1 MARRKLDEDDDVP
14 RLPRGRGL
22 SLSFGQILRIAT
34 VAVALVA
41 LIVLQKPCA
50 KSVSKFVT
58 QFGPDDAGVARPD
71 GGAAAPIMPEGVRIR
86 SDMTPAEIE
95 AAVAQ
100 AKAIANAN
108 AIDAGVPP
116 LDAGTDAR

>member
-1 MARRKLDEDDDVP
+1 MARRRSDDDDVP
-14 RLPRGRGL
+14 KLPRGRGL
-22 SLSFGQILRIAT
+22 ALSFPQILRITT

-50 KSVSKFVT
+50 RSVSKFVT
-58 QFGPDDAGVARPD
+58 QFAPVDAGVPRSD
-71 GGAAAPIMPEGVRIR
+71 GAAAPVLPEGIHIR

-100 AKAIANAN
+100 AKALANRPDAGPL
-108 AIDAGVPP
+108 DAGVP
-116 LDAGTDAR
+116 DAP

>member
-34 VAVALVA
+34 VAVALLA

-58 QFGPDDAGVARPD
+58 QFGPVDAGVARPD
-71 GGAAAPIMPEGVRIR
+71 GAAAPIMPEGVRIR

-108 AIDAGVPP
+108 AIDAGVP
-116 LDAGTDAR
+116 LLEASVDAR